1 MFEDNRYI
9 EQDEM
14 FRSILEEGQEPVPAH
29 VWDGIEADLDRI
41 AHRRLVVMRIRR
53 TAVGI
58 AAAAALAVGLFFSHN
73 EDGDI
78 ISPAGHDDM
87 IAVVEPQKDV
97 TESIQDQAQTEDVT
111 TVTSQAPRLIAA
123 APAQKIQIQETS
135 VISETP
141 AIDAYETVPVEAETP
156 AAEEN
161 TEETPETSR
170 TESRPSETQRTY
182 ATRLVD
188 DWPEEEEEVR
198 RSRIRSVTLSGLTG
212 TNSTQNSFRV
222 NPMRRPA
229 LSSAP
234 KKTGIKETSTNTT
247 YGIPIS
253 FGAGA
258 RFDISKKWSIGTGL
272 NYTLLTRKF
281 YGTYTSVDANG
292 VEVESISSDIRES
305 QHFIGIPVNFYYDIV
320 SQKNLNFYTYAGG
333 AAEKCLSDKFQVLDT
348 GIVHTE
354 KVQGLQLSA
363 NIGLGVEFMLG
374 KYLGIYVDPSL
385 RYYFNN
391 NQPKSIRTVQPL
403 MFGLEMGLRIN
414 L

>member
-1 MFEDNRYI
+1 MFEDKRYT

-29 VWDGIEADLDRI
+29 VWEGIEADLDKI

-73 EDGDI
+73 ESGDI
-78 ISPAGHDDM
+78 IEPAGHGDM
-87 IAVVEPQKDV
+87 IAVVEPQQKAAENVPSDM
-97 TESIQDQAQTEDVT
+97 QDENMAPVSSATPRLVASASTAKKIQAQEM
-111 TVTSQAPRLIAA
+111 
-123 APAQKIQIQETS
+123 S

-141 AIDAYETVPVEAETP
+141 AIDASEAVTAETEIPTAETVAADTP
-156 AAEEN
+156 K
-161 TEETPETSR
+161 TSD
-170 TESRPSETQRTY
+170 SRPSQTQRTY
-182 ATRLVD
+182 ATRIAD
-188 DWPEEEEEVR
+188 DWPEDEEETQ
-198 RSRIRSVTLSGLTG
+198 RSSLRAVTLSGLTG

-253 FGAGA
+253 FGAGV

-292 VEVESISSDIRES
+292 VEVGSISSDIRES
-305 QHFIGIPVNFYYDIV
+305 QHFIGLPVNFYYDIV
-320 SQKNLNFYTYAGG
+320 NQKNINFYTYAGG
-333 AAEKCLSDKFQVLDT
+333 AVEKCLSDKFQVLDT
-348 GIVHTE
+348 GITHTE

-363 NIGLGVEFMLG
+363 NVGLGVEFMLG
-374 KYLGIYVDPSL
+374 QYLGIYVDPSL